1 MTQCHN
7 KLNENGEAST
17 AKATTLQES
26 FESKPKKKLGKEK
39 GCAAFDAS
47 I

>member
-7 KLNENGEAST
+7 KLNENGDAST
-17 AKATTLQES
+17 AKATTLKRFLNQT
-26 FESKPKKKLGKEK
+26 PKKKLGKEK